1 MGKERVHLVVHG
13 RVQGVFYRATTL
25 EKALELGLGGWV
37 RNRADGAV
45 EVVAEGDR
53 EKLEKLIEW
62 CRVGPE
68 RAQVGNV
75 DIDWESYIG
84 EFREFTIKYRER

>member
-1 MGKERVHLVVHG
+1 MAKERVHLVVHG
-13 RVQGVFYRATTL
+13 RVQGVYYRATAQ
-25 EKALELGLGGWV
+25 EKAIGLGLAGWV

-53 EKLEKLIEW
+53 ERLDKLIEW

-75 DIDWESYIG
+75 DIDWESYTG
-84 EFREFTIKYRER
+84 EFREFAIKYRER

>member
-1 MGKERVHLVVHG
+1 MRKQRVHLVVRG
-13 RVQGVFYRATTL
+13 RVQGVFYRATTQ
-25 EKALELGLGGWV
+25 EKAIELGLAGWV

-53 EKLEKLIEW
+53 EGLEKLVEW

-68 RAQVGNV
+68 RAQVTDV
-75 DIDWESYIG
+75 DISWESYTG